1 MQNSFYS
8 CLVPCK
14 FWIVVARIFWKR
26 LVCCL
31 IFFKIWLVSKSVAY
45 FCCLFFI
52 MSVYTYAL
60 GFFSNSIW
68 RTFLSMNFTGACR
81 APALYWRKFV
91 YFYMARIFKLH
102 QSYSLYSC
110 QRGRTKIKA
119 ALNGFKH
126 KEVKFW
132 LIQLW
137 RSICLTAQAC
147 SDIPGTILTLMI
159 TIALSHF
166 FERISLNKKH

>member
-1 MQNSFYS
+1 MLCDARCILTTTAIGICELMHIQKFLLTKYS
-8 CLVPCK
+8 GIKCLLQRKRANMTSHHPEIDRRSSIK
-14 FWIVVARIFWKR
+14 LRSLTYFWS
-26 LVCCL
+26 CCRP
-31 IFFKIWLVSKSVAY
+31 S
-45 FCCLFFI
+45 
-52 MSVYTYAL
+52 
-60 GFFSNSIW
+60 
-68 RTFLSMNFTGACR
+68 
-81 APALYWRKFV
+81 APHGALYWRKFV

-102 QSYSLYSC
+102 QSYSLYSS

-126 KEVKFW
+126 KEVNFW

-166 FERISLNKKH
+166 FGSISLNKKH